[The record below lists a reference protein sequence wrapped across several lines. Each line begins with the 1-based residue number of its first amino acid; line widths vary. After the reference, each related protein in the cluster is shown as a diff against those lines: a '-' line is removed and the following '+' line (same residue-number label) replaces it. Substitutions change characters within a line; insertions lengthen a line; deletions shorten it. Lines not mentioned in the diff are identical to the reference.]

1 MNEIKLQTPVD
12 PGRSAVEISL
22 KDTTVVLG
30 SCFADNIGKKMEAFG
45 FDVLVNPFGTLYNP
59 VSVTEAV
66 ARLGSGEAFKAEE
79 CVRMGAG
86 SDLVCSFSHNTSF
99 ARDTQEDFLEYANLS
114 LGQSSQMWKKATKV
128 IVTLGTAF
136 CFRHIQS
143 GRTVANCLKIDGREF
158 IRYRL
163 DVEGTVAML
172 LTTDYVR
179 EELQGIRHN

>member
-1 MNEIKLQTPVD
+1 MNEINVQTPAV
-12 PGRSAVEISL
+12 PGIMAVEISII
-22 KDTTVVLG
+22 DTTVVLG

-99 ARDTQEDFLEYANLS
+99 ARETQEDFLEYANLS
-114 LGQSSQMWKKATKV
+114 LGQSSP
-128 IVTLGTAF
+128 I
-136 CFRHIQS
+136 C
-143 GRTVANCLKIDGREF
+143 KIDKK
-158 IRYRL
+158 
-163 DVEGTVAML
+163 VNVT
-172 LTTDYVR
+172 
-179 EELQGIRHN
+179 